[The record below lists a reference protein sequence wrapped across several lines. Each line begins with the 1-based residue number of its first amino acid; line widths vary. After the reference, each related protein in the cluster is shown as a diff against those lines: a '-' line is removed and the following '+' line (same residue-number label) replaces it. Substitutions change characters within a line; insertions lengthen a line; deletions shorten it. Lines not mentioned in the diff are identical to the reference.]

1 MSGSHKKHIYLLSC
15 HYTRAEV
22 VHYNHFS
29 LLVEER
35 WLFKEK
41 AKAEFLK
48 YSREFFNTTKYVV
61 GGGVDEHVAQPGGDP
76 DW

>member
-1 MSGSHKKHIYLLSC
+1 MNKSSGMC
-15 HYTRAEV
+15 GAEV
-22 VHYNHFS
+22 VHYNNVS

-35 WLFKEK
+35 RLFKGK

-48 YSREFFNTTKYVV
+48 YSRELFYTTKYVA
-61 GGGVDEHVAQPGGDP
+61 GGGVDQHVAQP

>member
-1 MSGSHKKHIYLLSC
+1 MCG
-15 HYTRAEV
+15 AEV

-35 WLFKEK
+35 WLFKGK
-41 AKAEFLK
+41 AKLCPKAEFLK

-61 GGGVDEHVAQPGGDP
+61 GGGVDEHVAQPGGDH

>member
-1 MSGSHKKHIYLLSC
+1 MNSSSHHTAMNYGSRS
-15 HYTRAEV
+15 A
-22 VHYNHFS
+22 
-29 LLVEER
+29 
-35 WLFKEK
+35 LFKGK

-61 GGGVDEHVAQPGGDP
+61 GGGVDQHVAQPGGDP

>member
-1 MSGSHKKHIYLLSC
+1 MNNSSGMC
-15 HYTRAEV
+15 GAEV

-35 WLFKEK
+35 WLFKGK

-48 YSREFFNTTKYVV
+48 YSRELFYTTKYVA
-61 GGGVDEHVAQPGGDP
+61 GGGVDQHVAQP